1 MKTPFS
7 LSALFCA
14 VLVTGCANKNVDVT
28 PVPDD
33 ITLPDWVLN
42 PPNDAQFVGT
52 DCTAFNGNMNISK
65 QASSANA
72 RLELAQ
78 QISVAVDS
86 LVETMANRTGTGSGR
101 AAEGS
106 DFTAVSEQLTEQS
119 LDGAILDAVAFG
131 KIEGDTQLCT
141 MWVLNGDRS
150 RALFDSLVS
159 AQGATLDARD
169 EDVLYQQFL
178 SSQARQRLDAARNRD
193 GESL

>member
-1 MKTPFS
+1 M
-7 LSALFCA
+7 
-14 VLVTGCANKNVDVT
+14 
-28 PVPDD
+28 
-33 ITLPDWVLN
+33 
-42 PPNDAQFVGT
+42 
-52 DCTAFNGNMNISK
+52 
-65 QASSANA
+65 
-72 RLELAQ
+72 
-78 QISVAVDS
+78 SVH
-86 LVETMANRTGTGSGR
+86 L
-101 AAEGS
+101 
-106 DFTAVSEQLTEQS
+106 LQS